1 MKKRLIGVLAFA
13 LAVSA
18 GAAFVLYQ
26 LIASKMTVGAAP
38 KAPTTKVLVAAH
50 DLPLGALI
58 QERDVVPQDYLTVP
72 AGAIVKKEDIVGR
85 GVTTPIHQDAPFYEA
100 ALAPKGAGAGFASTI
115 PSGMRAFAVHVNE
128 VVGVA
133 GFAVAGM
140 RVDVLVAGTP
150 PGSTENVG
158 SITRTLL
165 QNVQVLSAGQNY
177 QKDAEGKPVLVQVV
191 NLLVTP
197 EQAEILNLATQLTIQ
212 LVLRNPTDKVIVT
225 TPGASTLNLFAGGKF
240 HAPRAEV
247 ESNRPAPVIYRPA
260 IVAPKPAGPPQMVT
274 IEVFEGSKKIES
286 RFRNP
291 EAGMNP
297 DTPGTPG
304 AASYAEPF
312 GPAVQSAVSTVPPE
326 VKP

>member
-26 LIASKMTVGAAP
+26 LIASKMTVGASTV
-38 KAPTTKVLVAAH
+38 KAPTTKVFVAAK
-50 DLPLGALI
+50 DLELGALI
-58 QERDVVPQDYLTVP
+58 TEKDVISQDYLTVP
-72 AGAIVKKEDIVGR
+72 AGAILKKEDIVNR
-85 GVTTPIHQDAPFYEA
+85 GVITPVHQDAPFYEN

-140 RVDVLVAGTP
+140 HVDVLVAGSP
-150 PGSTENVG
+150 PGAAQENVG
-158 SITRTLL
+158 TITRTLM

-197 EQAEILNLATQLTIQ
+197 QQAEILNLATQQTIQ
-212 LVLRNPTDKVIVT
+212 LVLRNPTDTTIVST
-225 TPGASTLNLFAGGKF
+225 TGASTANVFGGGTF
-240 HAPRAEV
+240 HAPRAQTEPV
-247 ESNRPAPVIYRPA
+247 RVAYVPPPPPAPVAVRPTM
-260 IVAPKPAGPPQMVT
+260 PQTVT
-274 IEVFEGSKKIES
+274 IEVYAGSRKGES
-286 RFRNP
+286 TFRNP
-291 EAGMNP
+291 DIRNP
-297 DTPGTPG
+297 D
-304 AASYAEPF
+304 AV
-312 GPAVQSAVSTVPPE
+312 PATIPAE